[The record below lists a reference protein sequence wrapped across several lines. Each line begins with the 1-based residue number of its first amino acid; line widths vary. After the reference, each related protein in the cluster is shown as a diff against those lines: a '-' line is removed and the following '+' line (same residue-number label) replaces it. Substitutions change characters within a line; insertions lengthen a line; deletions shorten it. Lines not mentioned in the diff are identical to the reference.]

1 MCSFA
6 RNCRQSL
13 DMGNSSNCGLSSQR
27 KGGRAGRQRHAGN
40 ECDQKYADEYE
51 SKMHADESSD
61 DELYVD
67 RMLSKHSLRSND
79 FTNGHLD
86 EVSWKRWNK
95 RCTCGTI
102 SNRQNN
108 SSRFPTHVISR
119 TQTRHPHSFCPF
131 STPRDPVPRINT
143 TKDVMKTLQT
153 GNGADICRHVMLY
166 EELED
171 YCLTRNNEKL
181 EKSSDGLIDAFDS
194 IDWSVENVETDAF
207 LSNEK
212 WTAHET
218 EFVEFVQFIDAAHE
232 GAIPGG
238 SIALT
243 LASTPRERRCLVF
256 EAMERYWKKELEVI
270 GNGVF
275 GTKRVPWS
283 EVMRIMREISNRG
296 RALRIAVTMELVCD

>member
-1 MCSFA
+1 
-6 RNCRQSL
+6 
-13 DMGNSSNCGLSSQR
+13 MGNSSNCGLSSQR
-27 KGGRAGRQRHAGN
+27 KGGRTGRQRHAGN

-95 RCTCGTI
+95 R
-102 SNRQNN
+102 
-108 SSRFPTHVISR
+108 F
-119 TQTRHPHSFCPF
+119 
-131 STPRDPVPRINT
+131 PRINT

-171 YCLTRNNEKL
+171 YCLIRNNKKL